1 MLRSR
6 VAGAAAPHECRSPLP
21 RLPHGWARPQWPL
34 RGLRL
39 AAAARPP
46 RAGTLSIAHIDCDA
60 FYAAIEKRDDPSLAD
75 KPLIVG
81 GGKRGV
87 VATCCYIARTYG
99 VHSAMPMFKA
109 LAACPNAIV
118 IRPDMQKY
126 ARVGREVRALL
137 FELTPLV
144 EPLSIDEAF
153 VDLTGT
159 DRLHRAS
166 AAEMLT
172 RFARRVEQEIGISV
186 SIGLSYCKFLA
197 KIASDFD
204 KPRGFSVLGRAE
216 AKAFLADKPVRLI
229 WGIGKVAETRLAKAG
244 FRTIGDLQWPSEIEV
259 MKLLGNEGRRLW
271 RLANGIDDRV
281 VNPERETKGIS
292 AETTFDADY
301 ADAETLRPI
310 LFRLCEKVAK
320 RLKAADLAGQSVT
333 LKLKSSEF
341 KLRTRSRSGLPATQL
356 ASRLFENADSL
367 LKARTR
373 RHALSSDRHRRRR
386 SRRCRRGR
394 SRRSCG
400 RHRDRASEIPR
411 SGGRRFARQIWRG
424 GRRARSCAR
433 QHGALVAHACARL
446 HIMLI
451 RGGQMDPI
459 ATRRELI
466 AAPLLLH
473 GPLRHVVV
481 QQWRGF
487 RSGIL
492 RAGEGGQLLYD
503 ASPERRIT
511 TASFAITMSQRSS
524 RSAELAR

>member
-1 MLRSR
+1 MNADPLCRDCLI
-6 VAGAAAPHECRSPLP
+6 AGPSPNGRCAACGSP
-21 RLPHGWARPQWPL
+21 RLLVHPEL
-34 RGLRL
+34 
-39 AAAARPP
+39 
-46 RAGTLSIAHIDCDA
+46 GTLSIAHIDCDA
-60 FYAAIEKRDDPSLAD
+60 FYAAIEKRDDSSLAD

-87 VATCCYIARTYG
+87 VATACYIARTYG

-126 ARVGREVRALL
+126 ARVGREVSALL

-166 AAEMLT
+166 AAETLT
-172 RFARRVEQEIGISV
+172 RFACRVEQEIGISV

-244 FRTIGDLQWPSEIEV
+244 FRTIGDLQRRSEIEV

-271 RLANGIDDRV
+271 RLANGIDDRG

-301 ADAETLRPI
+301 ADAQTLRPI
-310 LFRLCEKVAK
+310 LFRLCERVAK
-320 RLKAADLAGQSVT
+320 RLKAADLAGRSVT
-333 LKLKSSEF
+333 LKLKSSDF
-341 KLRTRSRSGLPATQL
+341 RLRTRSRSGLPATQL
-356 ASRLFENADSL
+356 ASRLFDNADAL
-367 LKARTR
+367 LKPELDGTRYRLIGIGAGDLVDAAEADHGDLAGDTAIARVKSREAAVDTLR
-373 RHALSSDRHRRRR
+373 EKFGAQAVVRGLAL
-386 SRRCRRGR
+386 
-394 SRRSCG
+394 
-400 RHRDRASEIPR
+400 
-411 SGGRRFARQIWRG
+411 GGK
-424 GRRARSCAR
+424 
-433 QHGALVAHACARL
+433 
-446 HIMLI
+446 
-451 RGGQMDPI
+451 
-459 ATRRELI
+459 
-466 AAPLLLH
+466 
-473 GPLRHVVV
+473 
-481 QQWRGF
+481 
-487 RSGIL
+487 GI
-492 RAGEGGQLLYD
+492 
-503 ASPERRIT
+503 
-511 TASFAITMSQRSS
+511 
-524 RSAELAR
+524 

>member
-1 MLRSR
+1 MNADPLCRDCLI
-6 VAGAAAPHECRSPLP
+6 AGPSPNGRCAACGSP
-21 RLPHGWARPQWPL
+21 RLLVHPEI
-34 RGLRL
+34 
-39 AAAARPP
+39 
-46 RAGTLSIAHIDCDA
+46 GTLSIAHIDCDA
-60 FYAAIEKRDDPSLAD
+60 FYAAIEKRDDSSLAD

-87 VATCCYIARTYG
+87 VATACYIARTYG

-166 AAEMLT
+166 AAETLT
-172 RFARRVEQEIGISV
+172 RFACRVEQEIGISV

-244 FRTIGDLQWPSEIEV
+244 FRTIGDLQRRSEIEV

-271 RLANGIDDRV
+271 RLANGIDDRG

-301 ADAETLRPI
+301 ADAQTLRPI
-310 LFRLCEKVAK
+310 LFRLCERVAK
-320 RLKAADLAGQSVT
+320 RLKAADLAGRSVT
-333 LKLKSSEF
+333 LKLKSSDF
-341 KLRTRSRSGLPATQL
+341 RLRTRSRSGLPATQL
-356 ASRLFENADSL
+356 ASRLFDNADAL
-367 LKARTR
+367 LKPELDGTRYRLIGIGAGDLVDAAEADHGDLAGDTAIARVKSCEAAVDTLR
-373 RHALSSDRHRRRR
+373 EKFGAQAVVRGLAL
-386 SRRCRRGR
+386 
-394 SRRSCG
+394 
-400 RHRDRASEIPR
+400 
-411 SGGRRFARQIWRG
+411 GGK
-424 GRRARSCAR
+424 
-433 QHGALVAHACARL
+433 
-446 HIMLI
+446 
-451 RGGQMDPI
+451 
-459 ATRRELI
+459 
-466 AAPLLLH
+466 
-473 GPLRHVVV
+473 
-481 QQWRGF
+481 
-487 RSGIL
+487 GI
-492 RAGEGGQLLYD
+492 
-503 ASPERRIT
+503 
-511 TASFAITMSQRSS
+511 
-524 RSAELAR
+524 